1 MIRIGTAAATG
12 VRMSKI
18 TFIARMTVKP
28 GREAEFVG
36 YCRELQQHVHSN
48 EKDVLAYEF
57 FKLREPNRYA
67 VLESFP
73 DHAAEER
80 HMSSTKLA
88 ELAPKISACLDGT
101 WVREYLDSI

>member
-1 MIRIGTAAATG
+1 
-12 VRMSKI
+12 MSKI

-28 GREAEFVG
+28 GREEEFVR
-36 YCRELQQHVHSN
+36 YCKELEHHVRMT

-73 DHAAEER
+73 DHASEER
-80 HMSSTKLA
+80 HMKSAKLA
-88 ELAPKISACLDGT
+88 EMAPKISACLDGT
-101 WVREYLDSI
+101 WVREYFDAI